1 MDDIWHS
8 WSNYS
13 KCGAPSSEKQSETYR
28 INQMQGVVNVT
39 FVFLIEQTA
48 LWGRKKSVLS
58 TLLREQCMRVS
69 TSFKVVLKVLNGT
82 NKYLKQRHKSI
93 IGFALKH
100 SNGEVL
106 VGISKRAILD

>member
-1 MDDIWHS
+1 
-8 WSNYS
+8 
-13 KCGAPSSEKQSETYR
+13 
-28 INQMQGVVNVT
+28 
-39 FVFLIEQTA
+39 
-48 LWGRKKSVLS
+48 
-58 TLLREQCMRVS
+58 MRVS